1 MVDSILKIVILCQ
14 KSWGRVPTTL
24 YLHIWQI
31 LEYKSLVE
39 FGIQILAV
47 NFGFVFWFL
56 VGKKINLDEW
66 ICESG
71 GPVRGWQVATLDNLT
86 AKIFGVIVR
95 KYFRE

>member
-71 GPVRGWQVATLDNLT
+71 GPVSGRQVATLDNLG
-86 AKIFGVIVR
+86 KNI
-95 KYFRE
+95 